1 MTTEMAMTGRLDRA
15 GAALVNAFRVLPVAG
30 DPGYPSPGEL
40 AAELAIVFRARLGPI
55 ERLYLAS
62 AAMMTLDQ
70 NARHTLMTA
79 AQCDREPPLPFTVSG
94 RRHRPPPLTK
104 IEQRRAAAITFDD
117 SPRAI
122 LAAAWAGASDRDRR
136 DLVNRAIGRVRA

>member
-1 MTTEMAMTGRLDRA
+1 MGQ
-15 GAALVNAFRVLPVAG
+15 FYIG
-30 DPGYPSPGEL
+30 DPGQFYIG
-40 AAELAIVFRARLGPI
+40 A
-55 ERLYLAS
+55 
-62 AAMMTLDQ
+62 
-70 NARHTLMTA
+70 N
-79 AQCDREPPLPFTVSG
+79 TVSG

-136 DLVNRAIGRVRA
+136 DLVNRVTGRDAA